1 MGYNMSATQH
11 LIFIDSELLDFSA
24 IIENL
29 PAGSTW
35 HKIDGLS
42 DGIHQ
47 IEQIAKDYS
56 DL

>member
-1 MGYNMSATQH
+1 MILNFYEMGYNMSATQH

-35 HKIDGLS
+35 
-42 DGIHQ
+42 Q
-47 IEQIAKDYS
+47 
-56 DL
+56 